1 MFIDNYENVI
11 YEFFS
16 CQGDVSYKLILGYFK
31 IQHWFF
37 FDYQISYIGDG
48 FHFVF
53 NPSPQIYL
61 TKFLKI
67 KSLGKNQQW
76 IVVSPQ
82 LKNTQNL
89 VFFFFFFFFLK

>member
-1 MFIDNYENVI
+1 
-11 YEFFS
+11 
-16 CQGDVSYKLILGYFK
+16 
-31 IQHWFF
+31 
-37 FDYQISYIGDG
+37 
-48 FHFVF
+48 VF